1 MGAAGR
7 SQEGGFTSGEESEKV
22 GWGRDMGWG
31 GMRET
36 PLHGNDYFMVGT
48 FAQCGSRLL
57 LIHGHTHRPDV
68 WKAGLHLIIRQGEVC
83 RHLTGTS
90 TVAIVDTE
98 KRGAEIVEL

>member
-1 MGAAGR
+1 
-7 SQEGGFTSGEESEKV
+7 
-22 GWGRDMGWG
+22 
-31 GMRET
+31 MRET
-36 PLHGNDYFMVGT
+36 LLHCNDYFMVGT

-90 TVAIVDTE
+90 TVAIVDAE
-98 KRGAEIVEL
+98 KRGAEIVELEESRAYSYPRLWHGHHDPLVFP